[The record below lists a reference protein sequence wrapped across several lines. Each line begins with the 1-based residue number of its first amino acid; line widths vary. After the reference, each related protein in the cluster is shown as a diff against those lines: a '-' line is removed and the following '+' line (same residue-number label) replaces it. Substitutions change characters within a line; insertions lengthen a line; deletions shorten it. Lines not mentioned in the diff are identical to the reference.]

1 MTTHFKARPISSEAI
16 ADARARFAAGAP
28 DIARVVVA
36 TPLSSPCRHCLRDGA
51 PGEAMLLFRYASVD
65 DGPYAESGPVFAHEA
80 ACERAVESADALPE
94 MTAARELVVVRA
106 YDGRDWIHSARLVP
120 GREAA
125 DAVTQMFT
133 NADIAYAH
141 VRSATNG
148 CFTYR
153 VERAA

>member
-1 MTTHFKARPISSEAI
+1 MTTHFKARPISSEAV
-16 ADARARFAAGAP
+16 AEARIRHAAGAA

-51 PGEAMLLFRYASVD
+51 PGEAMLLFRYASVE
-65 DGPYAESGPVFAHEA
+65 DGPYAESGPVFAHETP
-80 ACERAVESADALPE
+80 CERAIEGADALPE

-120 GREAA
+120 GRDASEA
-125 DAVTQMFT
+125 VRQMFA